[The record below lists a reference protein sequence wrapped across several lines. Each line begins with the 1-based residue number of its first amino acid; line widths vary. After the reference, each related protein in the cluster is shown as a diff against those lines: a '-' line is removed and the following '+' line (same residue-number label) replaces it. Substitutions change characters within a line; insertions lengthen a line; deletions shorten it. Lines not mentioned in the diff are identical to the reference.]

1 MRSTFKLLF
10 YVKRNAPKSD
20 NSLPL
25 MGRITIDKGIA
36 QFSLKMTVPPEL
48 WDGKAGKAVGKSER
62 ARETNHRL
70 EQIRVA
76 VNNRYGEM
84 MQTEGYATAE
94 QVKNAYLGIGVKQN
108 TLLKLFAGHNAQ
120 FARKVGNGRA
130 QGTYDKYL
138 NLYKLMQR
146 YIESEYRR
154 EDIPLKE
161 LNLAFINGF
170 EYYLR
175 SVRGCCTNTVWT

>member
-1 MRSTFKLLF
+1 
-10 YVKRNAPKSD
+10 
-20 NSLPL
+20 
-25 MGRITIDKGIA
+25 
-36 QFSLKMTVPPEL
+36 
-48 WDGKAGKAVGKSER
+48 
-62 ARETNHRL
+62 
-70 EQIRVA
+70 
-76 VNNRYGEM
+76 M

-175 SVRGCCTNTVWT
+175 SVRGCCTNTVWMYMIGVKHIVSIARNTGLLAVNPFAGYLISPEHAY